1 MPIQIKITPSHGG
14 QSPLIFLLSV
24 LEGRYFPSVVLFWYS
39 LLKGADP
46 MGFMLI
52 FIAIIFF
59 SLGIL
64 SKRNPTWGWRANEA
78 WKIKGDSEPSD
89 AYIDDMKF
97 RGSVSILFGFFF
109 LTCGLLVIFL

>member
-1 MPIQIKITPSHGG
+1 M
-14 QSPLIFLLSV
+14 
-24 LEGRYFPSVVLFWYS
+24 
-39 LLKGADP
+39 
-46 MGFMLI
+46 
-52 FIAIIFF
+52 
-59 SLGIL
+59 L

>member
-1 MPIQIKITPSHGG
+1 
-14 QSPLIFLLSV
+14 
-24 LEGRYFPSVVLFWYS
+24 
-39 LLKGADP
+39 
-46 MGFMLI
+46 MLI

-89 AYIDDMKF
+89 GYH
-97 RGSVSILFGFFF
+97 VS
-109 LTCGLLVIFL
+109 

>member
-1 MPIQIKITPSHGG
+1 MPIQIKITPSDGG

-52 FIAIIFF
+52 LIAIIFF

-97 RGSVSILFGFFF
+97 RGSVRFSLGSSF
-109 LTCGLLVIFL
+109 

>member
-1 MPIQIKITPSHGG
+1 
-14 QSPLIFLLSV
+14 
-24 LEGRYFPSVVLFWYS
+24 
-39 LLKGADP
+39 
-46 MGFMLI
+46 MGFMFI

>member
-1 MPIQIKITPSHGG
+1 
-14 QSPLIFLLSV
+14 QSPLIFLLSF
-24 LEGRYFPSVVLFWYS
+24 LEGRYFPSIVLFWYS

-52 FIAIIFF
+52 LIAIIFF

-97 RGSVSILFGFFF
+97 RGSVSILYLFSI
-109 LTCGLLVIFL
+109 LKMSLSKRHLLFS

>member
-1 MPIQIKITPSHGG
+1 
-14 QSPLIFLLSV
+14 
-24 LEGRYFPSVVLFWYS
+24 
-39 LLKGADP
+39 

-52 FIAIIFF
+52 LIAIIFF

-97 RGSVSILFGFFF
+97 RGSVSILYLFSI
-109 LTCGLLVIFL
+109 LKMSLSKRHLLFS